1 MRQKH
6 EIIIAL
12 VSILAVFYTTYH
24 YNVIVKEDL
33 IIVQNPDHD
42 VETAR
47 FSCDDIQKSRIKL
60 LQKQCQ
66 KLLTVS
72 EKEKLGPIKSQFFDD
87 PPNPKMNNVYVNH
100 PRKLRFQ
107 SFTFLMADLHQDI
120 NRISSFSR
128 CLNGTFP

>member
-66 KLLTVS
+66 KLLAS
-72 EKEKLGPIKSQFFDD
+72 
-87 PPNPKMNNVYVNH
+87 
-100 PRKLRFQ
+100 
-107 SFTFLMADLHQDI
+107 
-120 NRISSFSR
+120 
-128 CLNGTFP
+128 